1 MSASQNKELIRAVF
15 ERMAAGNPRALS
27 EAMAD
32 DCRWVFPGAWS
43 WSGTWSPKT
52 AVVQGLLRPLMS
64 QFADDFRMTADL
76 ILADADRVVVQAR
89 GYGTTHA
96 GDSYHQTYCL
106 LLTLT
111 DGRITEVIEHCDTA
125 LVERVLQPLIPVA

>member
-1 MSASQNKELIRAVF
+1 MSTTQNKELITAVF
-15 ERMAAGNPRALS
+15 DRMTNGHPRALS
-27 EAMAD
+27 EAMSD
-32 DCRWVFPGAWS
+32 DCRWIFPGAWS

-64 QFADDFRMTADL
+64 QFAGGYRMEADL

-96 GDSYHQTYCL
+96 GDPYHQTYCL
-106 LLTLT
+106 LLTLA
-111 DGRITEVIEHCDTA
+111 DGRITEVVEHCDTA
-125 LVERVLQPLIPVA
+125 LVERILQPLSPVF